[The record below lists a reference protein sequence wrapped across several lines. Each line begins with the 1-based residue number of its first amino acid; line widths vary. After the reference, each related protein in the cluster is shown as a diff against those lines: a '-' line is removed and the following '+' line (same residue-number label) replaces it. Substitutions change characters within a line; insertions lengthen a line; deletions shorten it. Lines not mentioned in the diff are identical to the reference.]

1 MEPSKNH
8 PPRGR
13 VLKSIICV
21 FVLVAA
27 AVVLGRPQSSGPLT
41 DPRPAGQREAMG
53 DFVLPTLAGRN
64 WRLSEHQGH
73 VVLLNFWATW
83 CPPCREET
91 PGLVRVAAAN
101 KAQGLDMAGVSMD
114 NSDVSKVRGFVSE
127 YAVPYPILLP
137 APLSPL
143 TYAVQAYPTTYLI
156 DRQGRVAATY
166 VGALDE
172 DQLQRQVTRL
182 LAEKP

>member
-1 MEPSKNH
+1 MERQNVR
-8 PPRGR
+8 PPHGR
-13 VLKSIICV
+13 VLKSVVAVC
-21 FVLVAA
+21 VLVAA
-27 AVVLGRPQSSGPLT
+27 AVILGRPQSSGPLP
-41 DPRPAGQREAMG
+41 DPLPTGQREAMG
-53 DFVLPTLAGRN
+53 DFALPTLTGQP
-64 WRLSEHQGH
+64 WRLSEHRGH

-101 KAQGLDMAGVSMD
+101 KAQGLEVAGISMD

-156 DRQGRVAATY
+156 DRQGRIASTY
-166 VGALDE
+166 TGALDE
-172 DQLQRQVTRL
+172 AALQKQVTRL
-182 LAEKP
+182 LAEK

>member
-1 MEPSKNH
+1 
-8 PPRGR
+8 
-13 VLKSIICV
+13 VLKSIAAV
-21 FVLVAA
+21 VVLVAA
-27 AVVLGRPQSSGPLT
+27 AVILGRPQSSGPMP
-41 DPRPAGQREAMG
+41 DPKPAGQREAMG
-53 DFVLPTLAGRN
+53 DFALPTLAGKQ
-64 WRLSEHQGH
+64 WRLSEHRGH

-91 PGLVRVAAAN
+91 PSLVRVAAAN
-101 KAQGLDMAGVSMD
+101 KTRGLDMAGVSMD
-114 NSDVSKVRGFVSE
+114 NSDLGKVRGFATE
-127 YAVPYPILLP
+127 YSVPYPILLP

>member
-1 MEPSKNH
+1 MSPSQTR

-13 VLKSIICV
+13 VLKSIIAV
-21 FVLVAA
+21 SVLVAA
-27 AVVLGRPQSSGPLT
+27 AVILGRPQSSGPL
-41 DPRPAGQREAMG
+41 PAPMPMGQREAMG
-53 DFVLPTLAGRN
+53 NFTLPTLTGKP
-64 WRLSEHQGH
+64 WRLSEHRGH

-91 PGLVRVAAAN
+91 PGLARVAAAN
-101 KAQGLDMAGVSMD
+101 RAQGLDVAGVSMD
-114 NSDVSKVRGFVSE
+114 NSDLAKVRGFVSE
-127 YAVPYPILLP
+127 YSLPYPILLP

-143 TYAVQAYPTTYLI
+143 TYTVQAYPTTYLI

-182 LAEKP
+182 LAEK